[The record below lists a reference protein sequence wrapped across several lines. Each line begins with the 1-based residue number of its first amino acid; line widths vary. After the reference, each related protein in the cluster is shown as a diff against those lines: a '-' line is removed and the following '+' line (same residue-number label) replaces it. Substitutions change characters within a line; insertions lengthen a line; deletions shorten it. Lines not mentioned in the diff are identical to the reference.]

1 MKNKM
6 CFWCSLEKYVQILL
20 VRSPLPQYW
29 PRITVGL
36 IFIVLLV
43 SLKYAKYS
51 AAGATTLREIVMRA
65 ANAGDYETA
74 QRLYESCTAPQCQSV
89 AEELVYPEMKLEKR
103 ITELEQKLVEY
114 PSNREVFLMLGD
126 LYDQLGGTRVD
137 TEFDPYKDKAA
148 EYREKARVLDP
159 NEVEF

>member
-1 MKNKM
+1 MVVTRT
-6 CFWCSLEKYVQILL
+6 SLPHNWRQITIGAIL
-20 VRSPLPQYW
+20 V
-29 PRITVGL
+29 
-36 IFIVLLV
+36 VLAT

-51 AAGATTLREIVMRA
+51 AAGAITLHEIVMRA
-65 ANAGDYETA
+65 ANVGDYETA
-74 QRLYESCTAPQCQSV
+74 QRLYESCAAPQCQSV
-89 AEELVYPEMKLEKR
+89 DEELVYPEMKLEKR